1 MLVEVGDDP
10 EGGLQGGG
18 GPDSGVLSGPTT
30 TGQDTF
36 WALIRTIED
45 PSDTPQTRCSRTK
58 SLRALAVLPKLVDV
72 VAGQRGRDT
81 ALDASR
87 GEAGAVRG
95 AGTPVVITTAL
106 GLLVALLLGCASTT
120 AGAETHTS
128 SQSPVIT
135 TTAPPATASPA
146 GGQSDPSRSGGSPI
160 TSGDPAGPGAATV
173 PGTSPNDV
181 GSEAGSGAPGTPG
194 SATPGPGQDVPARTV
209 PAERMRAVFVG
220 EPCVPSVDSVPRQ
233 AVNGLL
239 LYCGQADS
247 GQPRWGVA
255 SPPPPQGPVVPVPG
269 TECDARTDG
278 DGVVQGAD
286 GRLVACI
293 RDLDGSSRWSD
304 AS

>member
-1 MLVEVGDDP
+1 MLWRSYLRATGNRDAASRGWGTHLTALSSVATQHQGD
-10 EGGLQGGG
+10 
-18 GPDSGVLSGPTT
+18 
-30 TGQDTF
+30 
-36 WALIRTIED
+36 
-45 PSDTPQTRCSRTK
+45 
-58 SLRALAVLPKLVDV
+58 SLRRLAMHAPQPRSLIHAPIAGRSKLVDV

-146 GGQSDPSRSGGSPI
+146 GGQSDPSRSGGSPT